1 MSKKK
6 TKEIALNVETK
17 KFSRKRK
24 EEEIFSLYERLIQFP
39 HYKKLPTKLKIV
51 KEIQRKLTE

>member
-24 EEEIFSLYERLIQFP
+24 EEEIFSLYERLI
-39 HYKKLPTKLKIV
+39 
-51 KEIQRKLTE
+51 